1 LKDSASSQ
9 AIFLSPK
16 RGDSLGKFLEIIK
29 ENGLY
34 FELIK
39 NYDPTVWNLHRK
51 YAAVDDRAWPNYD
64 EDHCYPL
71 FVKIKI
77 FSE

>member
-1 LKDSASSQ
+1 LKHSASSQ
-9 AIFLSPK
+9 AIFLRTK

-51 YAAVDDRAWPNYD
+51 YTAVDDRAWANYD
-64 EDHCYPL
+64 EEHCYPL
-71 FVKIKI
+71 LVKIKI